1 MSKIVINMDVKENT
15 YSIDFT
21 NDGNGITYE
30 EAVFALCGLCEEFV
44 KADVFPLQ
52 SLLYLMGDIIGEIV
66 DNDMDDDEEESSPV
80 LRFDA

>member
-44 KADVFPLQ
+44 KADVIPLQ
-52 SLLYLMGDIIGEIV
+52 TLLYLKGNIIAKIV
-66 DNDMDDDEEESSPV
+66 DNEIDNDKEESSPS
-80 LRFDA
+80 

>member
-1 MSKIVINMDVKENT
+1 MSKIIINMDVKEKT

-21 NDGNGITYE
+21 NGGNGITYE

-52 SLLYLMGDIIGEIV
+52 SLLYLMGDIVGDIV
-66 DNDMDDDEEESSPV
+66 DNYVDENEDESSPV
-80 LRFDA
+80 LKFDA